1 MTFQYRHGGPLE
13 LHYRDGM
20 KFTYEKYER
29 FNSRGTA
36 VPHRAESDV
45 VRFNLGYDVYNNL
58 TVIESDNP
66 KIKVGE
72 VIEQITIHP
81 ETDEIWY
88 EKNDGTKHEFQ
99 VDKLERR
106 RIIKEQRRIIKE
118 QRRIIKEQ
126 RRIIKEFEIAKKRA
140 LRCNDEYH
148 SSNYDV
154 SSSSSESKLDESD
167 SDQW

>member
-1 MTFQYRHGGPLE
+1 M
-13 LHYRDGM
+13 
-20 KFTYEKYER
+20 
-29 FNSRGTA
+29 
-36 VPHRAESDV
+36 
-45 VRFNLGYDVYNNL
+45 
-58 TVIESDNP
+58 IESDNP

-106 RIIKEQRRIIKE
+106 RIIKEFKL
-118 QRRIIKEQ
+118 EQ
-126 RRIIKEFEIAKKRA
+126 RRIIKEFKIAKKRA
-140 LRCNDEYH
+140 LRCNDEYY
-148 SSNYDV
+148 SSDYDV
-154 SSSSSESKLDESD
+154 SSSSESKLDESD